1 MTTYFYGRNSDLDSF
16 DRGSSIATQK
26 TKAESYAHIKDL
38 KIDVYITEQISGTM
52 PFERRPK
59 GFEIFQK
66 LKRND
71 HLVCSH
77 LDRFGRNT
85 LDLLQMVEKFKRKK
99 ISLHFVDIGG
109 EVTGSDA
116 MGSVFLKLLSVFAE
130 FYAKQ
135 ISEKS
140 KATKQRMIKE
150 NRHTGG
156 FRPKFGYDVDDNG
169 YLIPC
174 EKEQSI
180 IRQMKVL
187 RKKGNS
193 YKKISEVVTKST
205 RKKFPQSWV
214 FNILKRES
222 TIPPN
227 EEIIRH
233 NICNVEL
240 QPNICDV

>member
-16 DRGSSIATQK
+16 DRGSSISTQK
-26 TKAESYAHIKDL
+26 TKAESYANIKDL
-38 KIDVYITEQISGTM
+38 KIDVYMVEQVSGTI
-52 PFERRPK
+52 PFERRTK
-59 GFEIFQK
+59 GFELFQK

-71 HLVCSH
+71 HLICSH

-150 NRHTGG
+150 NRYTGG
-156 FRPKFGYDVDDNG
+156 KKKFGYDLDENNYYV
-169 YLIPC
+169 PC
-174 EKEQSI
+174 EKEQSL
-180 IRQMKVL
+180 IRQMQTM
-187 RKKGNS
+187 RTAGES
-193 YKKISEVVTKST
+193 YKTISENLTKST
-205 RKKFPQSWV
+205 RKKFPISWV
-214 FNILKRES
+214 HKLVQREGLEHKIS
-222 TIPPN
+222 
-227 EEIIRH
+227 
-233 NICNVEL
+233 
-240 QPNICDV
+240 

>member
-16 DRGSSIATQK
+16 DRGSSIETQK
-26 TKAESYAHIKDL
+26 SKAESYANIKDL
-38 KIDVYITEQISGTM
+38 KIDVYMVEQVSGTI
-52 PFERRPK
+52 PFERRTK
-59 GFEIFQK
+59 GFELFQK

-71 HLVCSH
+71 HLICSH

-150 NRHTGG
+150 NRYTGG
-156 FRPKFGYDVDDNG
+156 KKKFGYDLDDNG
-169 YLIPC
+169 YYKPC
-174 EKEQSI
+174 EKEQSL
-180 IRQMKVL
+180 IRQMQTM
-187 RKKGNS
+187 RSAGES
-193 YKKISEVVTKST
+193 YKTISETLTKST
-205 RKKFPQSWV
+205 RKKFPISWV
-214 FNILKRES
+214 HKIIQREG
-222 TIPPN
+222 
-227 EEIIRH
+227 EENLIRG
-233 NICNVEL
+233 EL
-240 QPNICDV
+240 NKCSELSY

>member
-16 DRGSSIATQK
+16 DRGSSIDTQK
-26 TKAESYAHIKDL
+26 SKAESYANIKDL
-38 KIDVYITEQISGTM
+38 KIDVYITEQISGTI

-71 HLVCSH
+71 HLICSH

-150 NRHTGG
+150 NRYTGG
-156 FRPKFGYDVDDNG
+156 KKKFGYDLDDNG
-169 YLIPC
+169 YYKPC
-174 EKEQSI
+174 EKEQSL
-180 IRQMKVL
+180 IRQMQTM
-187 RKKGNS
+187 RTAGES
-193 YKKISEVVTKST
+193 YKTISETLTKST
-205 RKKFPQSWV
+205 RKKFPISWV
-214 FNILKRES
+214 HKIIQREG
-222 TIPPN
+222 
-227 EEIIRH
+227 EENLIRG
-233 NICNVEL
+233 EL
-240 QPNICDV
+240 NKCSELSY

>member
-16 DRGSSIATQK
+16 DRGSSIETQK
-26 TKAESYAHIKDL
+26 SKAESYANIKDL
-38 KIDVYITEQISGTM
+38 KIDVYITEQISGTI

-71 HLVCSH
+71 HLICSH

-150 NRHTGG
+150 NRYTGG
-156 FRPKFGYDVDDNG
+156 KKKFGYDLDDNG
-169 YLIPC
+169 YYKPC
-174 EKEQSI
+174 EKEQSL
-180 IRQMKVL
+180 IRQMQTM
-187 RKKGNS
+187 RSAGES
-193 YKKISEVVTKST
+193 YKTISENLTKST
-205 RKKFPQSWV
+205 RKKFPISWV
-214 FNILKRES
+214 HKIVQREGEQNL
-222 TIPPN
+222 IKK
-227 EEIIRH
+227 
-233 NICNVEL
+233 EL
-240 QPNICDV
+240 NKCSELSY

>member
-16 DRGSSIATQK
+16 DRGSSIETQK
-26 TKAESYAHIKDL
+26 SKAESYAHIKDL
-38 KIDVYITEQISGTM
+38 KIDVYITEQISGTI
-52 PFERRPK
+52 PFERRTK
-59 GFEIFQK
+59 GFELFQK

-71 HLVCSH
+71 HLICSH

-150 NRHTGG
+150 NRYTGG
-156 FRPKFGYDVDDNG
+156 KKKFGYDLDENNYYV
-169 YLIPC
+169 PC
-174 EKEQSI
+174 EKEQSL
-180 IRQMKVL
+180 IRQMQTM
-187 RKKGNS
+187 RSAGES
-193 YKKISEVVTKST
+193 YKTISESLTKST
-205 RKKFPQSWV
+205 RKKFPISWV
-214 FNILKRES
+214 HKIVQREGEQNL
-222 TIPPN
+222 IKK
-227 EEIIRH
+227 
-233 NICNVEL
+233 EL
-240 QPNICDV
+240 NNCSELSY

>member
-16 DRGSSIATQK
+16 DRGSSIETQK
-26 TKAESYAHIKDL
+26 SKAESYANIKDL
-38 KIDVYITEQISGTM
+38 KIDVYMVEQVSGTI
-52 PFERRPK
+52 PFERRTK
-59 GFEIFQK
+59 GFELFQK

-71 HLVCSH
+71 HLICSH

-150 NRHTGG
+150 NRYTGG
-156 FRPKFGYDVDDNG
+156 KKKFGYDLDDNG
-169 YLIPC
+169 YYKPC
-174 EKEQSI
+174 EKEQSL
-180 IRQMKVL
+180 IRQMQTM
-187 RKKGNS
+187 RTAGES
-193 YKKISEVVTKST
+193 YKTISETLTKST
-205 RKKFPQSWV
+205 RKKFPISWV
-214 FNILKRES
+214 HKIIQREG
-222 TIPPN
+222 
-227 EEIIRH
+227 EENLIRG
-233 NICNVEL
+233 EL
-240 QPNICDV
+240 NKCSELSY